1 MCEGQTGDPDLAPEG
16 GPWVGVRRK
25 ANDCAELVLADQG
38 CRETVI
44 SNAAA
49 VMC

>member
-1 MCEGQTGDPDLAPEG
+1 MCEGQTGDPDLALEG

-25 ANDCAELVLADQG
+25 VLADQG

-44 SNAAA
+44 SNAGA
-49 VMC
+49 VIC